1 MRKSNRG
8 NGSPGSNQFVSHN
21 TQSGTGG
28 FTGNGAKFCSMET
41 TNIVLESKIQKLKEM
56 VRLTLCDIVQLC
68 CRERQPYC
76 ENKHMQCGS
85 ITDQSKACQHLKP
98 ARNMSH
104 KISAPLFLCFLTFA
118 LVSGQD
124 KKFYVI
130 KKGDFSVKLT
140 NYGARVAS
148 LILPDKNGKLTDI
161 VLGYDTVMEYEQDD
175 EPNFG
180 AIVGRVANRIGGSQ
194 FTLNGI
200 HYKLNANDGNNTL
213 HGGKKGFSRVTW
225 KVKKHEESYITFTYF
240 SRDGDQG
247 FPGDVIAYVTYT
259 IKENPYKLIVKMN
272 AKALNKPTPVNLAQ
286 HNYWNLGGHD
296 SGDILSEKLQI
307 FASHITTVD
316 ANLIPT
322 GQILPINNTAF
333 DFLQPR
339 RVGTQLA
346 KLPKGSGGFDINYAD
361 MKGKGGAVYQS
372 HAALCLETQGFPD
385 AVNHPNFPST
395 IVTPQRPY
403 NHTLHITFKVHKF
416 KAV

>member
-1 MRKSNRG
+1 
-8 NGSPGSNQFVSHN
+8 
-21 TQSGTGG
+21 
-28 FTGNGAKFCSMET
+28 
-41 TNIVLESKIQKLKEM
+41 
-56 VRLTLCDIVQLC
+56 
-68 CRERQPYC
+68 
-76 ENKHMQCGS
+76 
-85 ITDQSKACQHLKP
+85 
-98 ARNMSH
+98 MSH
-104 KISAPLFLCFLTFA
+104 ISAPLFLCFLTFA

-124 KKFYVI
+124 NKFYVI

-180 AIVGRVANRIGGSQ
+180 AIVGRVANRIGGAQ

-200 HYKLNANDGNNTL
+200 RYKLNANDGNNTL
-213 HGGKKGFSRVTW
+213 H
-225 KVKKHEESYITFTYF
+225 
-240 SRDGDQG
+240 G

-307 FASHITTVD
+307 FASHITPVD
-316 ANLIPT
+316 SNLIPT

-339 RVGTQLA
+339 QVGTQLA
-346 KLPKGSGGFDINYAD
+346 KLPKGSGGFDINYAVDGYDDVGARKKKTVAEVYDERTGIGMEIKATAPGVQFYTANHLQD

>member
-1 MRKSNRG
+1 MSN
-8 NGSPGSNQFVSHN
+8 
-21 TQSGTGG
+21 
-28 FTGNGAKFCSMET
+28 
-41 TNIVLESKIQKLKEM
+41 
-56 VRLTLCDIVQLC
+56 
-68 CRERQPYC
+68 
-76 ENKHMQCGS
+76 
-85 ITDQSKACQHLKP
+85 
-98 ARNMSH
+98 
-104 KISAPLFLCFLTFA
+104 ISAPLFLCFLTFA

-124 KKFYVI
+124 NKFYVI

-180 AIVGRVANRIGGSQ
+180 AIVGRVANRIGGAQ

-200 HYKLNANDGNNTL
+200 RYKLNANDGNNTL
-213 HGGKKGFSRVTW
+213 H
-225 KVKKHEESYITFTYF
+225 
-240 SRDGDQG
+240 G

-307 FASHITTVD
+307 FASHITPVD
-316 ANLIPT
+316 SNLIPT

-339 RVGTQLA
+339 QVGTQLA
-346 KLPKGSGGFDINYAD
+346 KLPKGSGGFDINYAVDGYDDVGARKKKTVAEVYDERTGIGMEIKATAPGD

-403 NHTLHITFKVHKF
+403 NHTLHITFRVHKF